1 MRPIILFHADGFN
14 HHIFFWNIL
23 VETFVPSGNPFD
35 FIHNVHTFHHFTKH
49 CIAPFLH
56 NSFAKHLF

>member
-14 HHIFFWNIL
+14 HHIFFWHIL
-23 VETFVPSGNPFD
+23 VETFVPSGYAFD
-35 FIHNVHTFHHFTKH
+35 FIHDVHTFNDFAKH
-49 CIAPFLH
+49 RIAPFLH

>member
-1 MRPIILFHADGFN
+1 MRPIILFYADGFN
-14 HHIFFWNIL
+14 HNIFFWHIL
-23 VETFVPSGNPFD
+23 VETFVTCRHPFD
-35 FIHNVHTFHHFTKH
+35 FINNIHAFNHLAEY